1 MIRLG
6 IDDGPESPMRIIRAF
21 FVFGLLIS
29 LKVISRLFYR
39 HEVTWLGLPPRR
51 WRDVHLVAGLN
62 HTSLYEPLYAGSIP
76 VGLLWSFAWHG
87 VLPIADKTAQR
98 PMVGR
103 FFKMLTQDVI
113 DITRQRDETWK
124 RLLTLIKPRSVV
136 VIFPEGRMKR
146 RNGLDKD
153 GKPMTVRGGIADLLR
168 AVPSGTLLIA
178 YSGGL
183 HHVQV
188 PGQLLPKPFRTLRLA
203 MEAVDI
209 ESYRRRLLAMHGED
223 GFRAA
228 VTTDL
233 EERRDRHCPRAPG
246 TDSLPDLDAAAA
258 PSTPSS

>member
-1 MIRLG
+1 MIIAG
-6 IDDGPESPMRIIRAF
+6 IDDGPESPMRTVRALC
-21 FVFGLLIS
+21 VFGLLVTI
-29 LKVISRLFYR
+29 KVISRLFYR
-39 HEVTWLGLPPRR
+39 HQAIWLTPRPRR
-51 WRDVHLVAGLN
+51 WREVRILAGLN

-76 VGLLWSFAWHG
+76 FGLLWAFAWHG

-113 DITRQRDETWK
+113 DITRQRDETWR
-124 RLLTLIKPRSVV
+124 RLLGSIKPRSVV

-146 RNGLDKD
+146 RNGLDKN
-153 GKPMTVRGGIADLLR
+153 GNPMTVRGGIADLLR
-168 AVPSGTLLIA
+168 AVPEGTLLLA

-203 MEAVDI
+203 LEAVDI
-209 ESYRRRLLAMHGED
+209 ASYRDQLLAAHGEE

-228 VTTDL
+228 VIADL
-233 EERRDRHCPRAPG
+233 EARRDRHCPRAPG
-246 TDSLPDLDAAAA
+246 TDSLPESSSTPAAAEV
-258 PSTPSS
+258 S

>member
-1 MIRLG
+1 
-6 IDDGPESPMRIIRAF
+6 MRTIRAF

-39 HEVTWLGLPPRR
+39 HELTWLSAPPRR
-51 WRDVHLVAGLN
+51 WRDVRLLAGLN

-87 VLPIADKTAQR
+87 VVPIADKTAQR

-103 FFKMLTQDVI
+103 FFKMLAQDVI
-113 DITRQRDETWK
+113 DITRQRDETWR
-124 RLLTLIKPRSVV
+124 RLLTLIRPRSVV

-168 AVPSGTLLIA
+168 AIPSGTFLIA

-203 MEAVDI
+203 LQAVDI
-209 ESYRRRLLAMHGED
+209 ETYRAELLEAHGEE

-228 VTTDL
+228 VIADL
-233 EERRDRHCPRAPG
+233 EARRDRYCPRAPG
-246 TDSLPDLDAAAA
+246 TDSLPDLNASPA
-258 PSTPSS
+258 PSTRSL

>member
-1 MIRLG
+1 
-6 IDDGPESPMRIIRAF
+6 MRIIRAF

-29 LKVISRLFYR
+29 LKVISRVFYR
-39 HEVTWLGLPPRR
+39 HQVTWLSPRPRR
-51 WRDVHLVAGLN
+51 WRDVRLLAGLN
-62 HTSLYEPLYAGSIP
+62 HTSLYEPLYAGAVPI
-76 VGLLWSFAWHG
+76 GLLWSFAWHG

-103 FFKMLTQDVI
+103 FFKMLAQDVI

-124 RLLTLIKPRSVV
+124 RLLGSIKPRSVV

-168 AVPSGTLLIA
+168 AIPSGTFLLG

-203 MEAVDI
+203 WEAVDI
-209 ESYRRRLLAMHGED
+209 EAYREHLLALHGEE
-223 GFRAA
+223 GFRSA
-228 VTTDL
+228 VTSDL
-233 EERRDRHCPRAPG
+233 EQRRDRYCPRAPG
-246 TDSLPDLDAAAA
+246 TDSMPELDTASPAQA
-258 PSTPSS
+258 PSS

>member
-1 MIRLG
+1 
-6 IDDGPESPMRIIRAF
+6 MRIIRAF
-21 FVFGLLIS
+21 SVFGLLIS

-39 HEVTWLGLPPRR
+39 HEVTWLGAAPRR
-51 WRDVHLVAGLN
+51 WRDVRLVAGLN
-62 HTSLYEPLYAGSIP
+62 HTSLYEPLFAGSIP
-76 VGLLWSFAWHG
+76 IGLLWNFAWHG

-124 RLLTLIKPRSVV
+124 RLLTLIQPRSVV

-168 AVPSGTLLIA
+168 AVPTGTLLIA

-203 MEAVDI
+203 LQAVDV
-209 ESYRRRLLAMHGED
+209 ETYRDEMLATHGED
-223 GFRAA
+223 GFRSA
-228 VTTDL
+228 VTSDL
-233 EERRDRHCPRAPG
+233 ERRRDLHCPRAPG
-246 TDSLPDLDAAAA
+246 TDSLPDLETAPA
-258 PSTPSS
+258 PSARSL

>member
-1 MIRLG
+1 
-6 IDDGPESPMRIIRAF
+6 MRSVRAL

-29 LKVISRLFYR
+29 IKVISRLFYR
-39 HEVTWLGLPPRR
+39 HEVTWLSPRPHR
-51 WRDVHLVAGLN
+51 WRDVRLLAGLN

-113 DITRQRDETWK
+113 DITRQRDETWR
-124 RLLTLIKPRSVV
+124 RLLTRIQPRSVV

-168 AVPSGTLLIA
+168 AIPAGTFLIA

-203 MEAVDI
+203 LQAVDI
-209 ESYRRRLLAMHGED
+209 EAYRAELLAAHGDD

-228 VTTDL
+228 VIADL
-233 EERRDRHCPRAPG
+233 EARRDRYCPRAPG
-246 TDSLPDLDAAAA
+246 TDSLPELGASPA
-258 PSTPSS
+258 PSTRPL

>member
-1 MIRLG
+1 
-6 IDDGPESPMRIIRAF
+6 MRTIRALL
-21 FVFGLLIS
+21 VFALLIF
-29 LKVISRLFYR
+29 LKVVSRLFYR
-39 HEVTWLGLPPRR
+39 HQLTWLSDPPRR
-51 WRDVHLVAGLN
+51 WQDVRILAGLN

-76 VGLLWSFAWHG
+76 VGLLWSFARHG

-103 FFKMLTQDVI
+103 FFKLLSQDVI
-113 DITRQRDETWK
+113 DITRQRDETWR
-124 RLLTLIKPRSVV
+124 RLLTLIRPRSVV

-168 AVPSGTLLIA
+168 AIPNGTFLIA

-203 MEAVDI
+203 LQAVDI
-209 ESYRRRLLAMHGED
+209 ETYRAELLKAHGED

-228 VTTDL
+228 VIADL
-233 EERRDRHCPRAPG
+233 EARRDRLCPRAPG
-246 TDSLPDLDAAAA
+246 TDSLPELNAAAA
-258 PSTPSS
+258 PSTPSP

>member
-1 MIRLG
+1 
-6 IDDGPESPMRIIRAF
+6 MRVLRAF

-29 LKVISRLFYR
+29 LKVISRVFYR
-39 HEVTWLGLPPRR
+39 HEVTWLTPRPRR
-51 WRDVHLVAGLN
+51 WGDVRLLAGLN

-76 VGLLWSFAWHG
+76 IGLLWSFAWHG

-113 DITRQRDETWK
+113 DITRQRDETWR
-124 RLLTLIKPRSVV
+124 RLLGLIKPRSVV

-168 AVPSGTLLIA
+168 AVPAGTFLIA

-203 MEAVDI
+203 LEAVDI
-209 ESYRRRLLAMHGED
+209 ATYRDFLLAQHGED

-228 VTTDL
+228 VIADL
-233 EERRDRHCPRAPG
+233 EQRRDRFCPRAPG
-246 TDSLPDLDAAAA
+246 TDSLPELEAA
-258 PSTPSS
+258 PARPLAPSS